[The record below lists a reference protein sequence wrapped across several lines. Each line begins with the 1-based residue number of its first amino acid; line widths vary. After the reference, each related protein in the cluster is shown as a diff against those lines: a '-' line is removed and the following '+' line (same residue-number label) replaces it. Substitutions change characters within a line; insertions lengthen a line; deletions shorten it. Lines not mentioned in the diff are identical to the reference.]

1 MLTKPSSDRGWL
13 EPESPAN
20 DETPPKY
27 PYNRIQ
33 QTPSGHSF
41 EMDDTPQRER
51 VRLQHRTGTF
61 IEMHPNGDEV
71 HKVYG
76 DGYEITIKD
85 KNVLIEG
92 HCSITINGD
101 SIINVKG
108 DKIEK
113 VEGDYRLEVLGD
125 MTTYCHKNAAIASDR
140 NTTIGAGSAAGTG
153 SIRLATGGTVYVSGD
168 MSVGGDVTADLIT
181 SATRVDAGTGVSAG
195 PLGFVSVLGG
205 LTIGPP
211 GVAVPGNINCVGLIN
226 AGLSVN
232 APAGNF
238 GIMTAGLMTDQVNSK
253 IYSRHFHI
261 APKGRTGPP
270 IVSMI

>member
-1 MLTKPSSDRGWL
+1 MTTKPSSDKGWL

-27 PYNRIQ
+27 PYNRVT

-41 EMDDTPQRER
+41 EMDDTPERER
-51 VRLQHRTGTF
+51 IRLQHRAGTF

-76 DGYEITIKD
+76 DGYEITIKN

-92 HCSITINGD
+92 HCSVTINGD

-108 DKIEK
+108 DKIER
-113 VEGDYRLEVLGD
+113 VEGDYRLEVLGE
-125 MTTYCHKNAAIASDR
+125 TTVYSHGQASVMSDD
-140 NTTIGAGSAAGTG
+140 NLTLGAGSAAGLG
-153 SIRLATGGTVYVSGD
+153 SIRLVTGDHVYVSGD
-168 MSVGGDVTADLIT
+168 VSIGGDLTADLMT
-181 SATRVDAGTGVSAG
+181 SLTRIDAGTGVNAG
-195 PLGFVSVLGG
+195 PLGFVSTLGG
-205 LTIGPP
+205 LSIGFS
-211 GVAVPGNINCVGLIN
+211 AAIPGNIICAGFIN

-232 APAGNF
+232 SPSGNF
-238 GIMTAGLMTDQVNSK
+238 DVMTAGLMTDFVNTK
-253 IYSRHFHI
+253 IYNRHFHI

-270 IVSMI
+270 ITSMV